1 MLVDSDK
8 FLLSLD
14 EIIEEKDLNNE
25 EIATY
30 LYEKYSNMG
39 LNKDFYQSYLK
50 KVCDENV

>member
-1 MLVDSDK
+1 MLVDYDK

-14 EIIEEKDLNNE
+14 EVIEEKDLNKK
-25 EIATY
+25 EIASY

-39 LNKDFYQSYLK
+39 LSMEFYQNYLK